1 MALAAESQE
10 IWSALCETRNLT
22 RILPILL
29 LMHQEINPDN
39 SGLTNLS
46 LSHLE
51 ETLKDLIKLLRE
63 EWAVRPESD
72 EYQRMFSEYQRISKE
87 RERRLNEEV
96 DSDI

>member
-1 MALAAESQE
+1 
-10 IWSALCETRNLT
+10 
-22 RILPILL
+22 
-29 LMHQEINPDN
+29 MHQEINPDN